1 MNHIRYLM
9 QELKTWS
16 DEGLIDALTASTI
29 AARYTQQ
36 EMKSVAWSR
45 IILGSL
51 GALLV
56 GLGVIALLAA
66 NWDTLPRPVRAAI
79 AFMPLFLCVAAYIV
93 GVKKKWTTRGF
104 LEPLGIFWGLSIGTG
119 ISLIAQTY
127 NISGDPESFVLS
139 WTLLLI
145 PILYA
150 TQGVVPFLGYFVGLL
165 TWAGM
170 AQQFSDGIAVLYWPL
185 ALLALPALLIVRRE
199 HPASIRT
206 GLMTW
211 GAALCSTAALG
222 ITLEKTMPGL
232 WMVIYAGA
240 FAALL
245 LAGIAYESTKSGL
258 FQTPLRTL
266 GGAGLAILLY
276 LLIFQWPWENIGWHY
291 YHDEGD
297 YDTFLTFFDYSLACL
312 LPLLA
317 GFMLLVVNR
326 KSPAATAWK
335 GLTWVSVW
343 TAWGIAPLIV
353 ACAYITASTLQD
365 EFLASILVTIYLA
378 SLALATLAEGLL
390 RRSMLLV
397 NGGVLIVIAIILGK
411 FFSSELSFTTKGIAF
426 ILSGVLFFLVN
437 AYVGRHLKKEERT
450 R

>member
-1 MNHIRYLM
+1 MNHLQYLM
-9 QELKTWS
+9 RELKSWS
-16 DEGLIDALTASTI
+16 DEGLIDSVTASRI
-29 AARYTQQ
+29 AARYAHQ

-66 NWDTLPRPVRAAI
+66 NWDAISRPVRTAI
-79 AFMPLFLCVAAYIV
+79 SFMPLVLCVAAYV
-93 GVKKKWTTRGF
+93 AGLVKGWNTRGF
-104 LEPLGIFWGLSIGTG
+104 LEPLAIFWGLSIGAG

-127 NISGDPESFVLS
+127 HISGDPESFVLS

-150 TQGVVPFLGYFVGLL
+150 TQGVAPFLGYFVGLL

-170 AQQFSDGIAVLYWPL
+170 AQSSDGVAVLYWPL
-185 ALLALPALLIVRRE
+185 ALLALPTLVMVRME
-199 HPASIRT
+199 QPASIRA

-232 WMVIYAGA
+232 WMIIYSGA
-240 FAALL
+240 FASLL
-245 LAGIAYESTKSGL
+245 LAGVTYESKEAGL

-276 LLIFQWPWENIGWHY
+276 LLIFKWPWDDIGWNHY
-291 YHDEGD
+291 HREEDYH
-297 YDTFLTFFDYSLACL
+297 TLLALFDYGLTCL
-312 LPLLA
+312 FPLLA
-317 GFMLLVVNR
+317 GFLLLLANR
-326 KSPAATAWK
+326 RVPSSFARR
-335 GLTWVSVW
+335 GLPWLSVW

-353 ACAYITASTLQD
+353 ACAYITASTLEE
-365 EFLASILVTIYLA
+365 EFLASILVTVYLA
-378 SLALATLAEGLL
+378 VLALATLAQGLV

-397 NGGVLIVIAIILGK
+397 NGGVLIAIGIILGK
-411 FFSSELSFTTKGIAF
+411 FFSSDLGFTVKGIAF
-426 ILSGVLFFLVN
+426 ILSGALFFLVN
-437 AYVGRHLKKEERT
+437 AYVGRYLKMEELAR
-450 R
+450 